1 MDDISPDN
9 MQEVFIHCLKNMH
22 RHKKQP
28 ETLQQP
34 ICNRL
39 FEAAR
44 FAAMNKQERQAYI
57 SKMNTERDL
66 RNQLDYALSE
76 GLAQGMAQGME
87 KGMEKGM
94 KKGIEQGEANAKA
107 AIAKAMKNK
116 GIDTATIS
124 ECTGIPI
131 EEIGKL

>member
-1 MDDISPDN
+1 M
-9 MQEVFIHCLKNMH
+9 
-22 RHKKQP
+22 
-28 ETLQQP
+28 
-34 ICNRL
+34 L

-76 GLAQGMAQGME
+76 GLAKGMAQGLAQGME
-87 KGMEKGM
+87 KGLAQGIAQ
-94 KKGIEQGEANAKA
+94 GIEQGEANAKA

>member
-1 MDDISPDN
+1 
-9 MQEVFIHCLKNMH
+9 
-22 RHKKQP
+22 
-28 ETLQQP
+28 
-34 ICNRL
+34 
-39 FEAAR
+39 
-44 FAAMNKQERQAYI
+44 
-57 SKMNTERDL
+57 MNTERDL

-76 GLAQGMAQGME
+76 GLAQGMAQGLAE
-87 KGMEKGM
+87 GMA
-94 KKGIEQGEANAKA
+94 QGEANAKA

>member
-1 MDDISPDN
+1 MRKFTKDLDDISPDN

-44 FAAMNKQERQAYI
+44 FAAMNKQERRTYI

-66 RNQLDYALSE
+66 RNQLDYAISE
-76 GLAQGMAQGME
+76 GLAQGLAEGIE
-87 KGMEKGM
+87 KGRKETLTESARKF
-94 KKGIEQGEANAKA
+94 KAQNVPIEV
-107 AIAKAMKNK
+107 
-116 GIDTATIS
+116 IS
-124 ECTGIPI
+124 SCTGLSV
-131 EEIGKL
+131 EEIMAL

>member
-1 MDDISPDN
+1 
-9 MQEVFIHCLKNMH
+9 MQYCGRRILTGKDCGERLVLRK
-22 RHKKQP
+22 
-28 ETLQQP
+28 
-34 ICNRL
+34 L

-57 SKMNTERDL
+57 NKMNTERDL

-76 GLAQGMAQGME
+76 GLAQGMAQGMA
-87 KGMEKGM
+87 
-94 KKGIEQGEANAKA
+94 QGEANAKA
-107 AIAKAMKNK
+107 AIAKAMKDK
-116 GIDTATIS
+116 GFDAATIT

>member
-1 MDDISPDN
+1 
-9 MQEVFIHCLKNMH
+9 CLKNMH

-44 FAAMNKQERQAYI
+44 FAAMNKQERQTYI

-76 GLAQGMAQGME
+76 GLAQGMAQGLAE
-87 KGMEKGM
+87 GMA
-94 KKGIEQGEANAKA
+94 QGEANAKA

>member
-1 MDDISPDN
+1 M
-9 MQEVFIHCLKNMH
+9 
-22 RHKKQP
+22 
-28 ETLQQP
+28 
-34 ICNRL
+34 L

-76 GLAQGMAQGME
+76 GLAQGMAQGMAQ
-87 KGMEKGM
+87 GLA
-94 KKGIEQGEANAKA
+94 QGEANAKA

>member
-1 MDDISPDN
+1 
-9 MQEVFIHCLKNMH
+9 MQYCGRRILTGKDCGERLVLRM
-22 RHKKQP
+22 
-28 ETLQQP
+28 
-34 ICNRL
+34 L

-76 GLAQGMAQGME
+76 GLAQG
-87 KGMEKGM
+87 
-94 KKGIEQGEANAKA
+94 EANAKA
-107 AIAKAMKNK
+107 AIAKAMKDK
-116 GIDTATIS
+116 GIDIATIT
-124 ECTGIPI
+124 ECTGISI

>member
-1 MDDISPDN
+1 
-9 MQEVFIHCLKNMH
+9 
-22 RHKKQP
+22 
-28 ETLQQP
+28 
-34 ICNRL
+34 
-39 FEAAR
+39 
-44 FAAMNKQERQAYI
+44 
-57 SKMNTERDL
+57 MNTERDL

-76 GLAQGMAQGME
+76 GLAQGMAQGLAEGME

-94 KKGIEQGEANAKA
+94 AQGEANAKA

-116 GIDTATIS
+116 GIDIATIT

>member
-1 MDDISPDN
+1 MR
-9 MQEVFIHCLKNMH
+9 M
-22 RHKKQP
+22 
-28 ETLQQP
+28 
-34 ICNRL
+34 L

-76 GLAQGMAQGME
+76 GLAQGMAQGLAE
-87 KGMEKGM
+87 GMA
-94 KKGIEQGEANAKA
+94 QGEANAKA

-131 EEIGKL
+131 EEIGKI